1 MPTTTEFAKMPV
13 TRYPKELR
21 LRVPGGM
28 PDALERAADQHHQTP
43 AEWARQALLRSLQA
57 EGISLGDG
65 KAAVGEQRETAVPGS
80 LHRGGQQA

>member
-1 MPTTTEFAKMPV
+1 MPV

-21 LRVPGGM
+21 LRVPGGL

-57 EGISLGDG
+57 EGVSIRDG
-65 KAAVGEQRETAVPGS
+65 LAVRSVSQEASKET
-80 LHRGGQQA
+80 

>member
-1 MPTTTEFAKMPV
+1 MPTTTEFANMPV

-21 LRVPGGM
+21 LRVPGGV

-57 EGISLGDG
+57 EGVSLRDGTAAISERRD
-65 KAAVGEQRETAVPGS
+65 AVAPGG
-80 LHRGGQQA
+80 LHRA

>member
-21 LRVPGGM
+21 LRVPGGL

-43 AEWARQALLRSLQA
+43 AEWARQALLRSLAA
-57 EGISLGDG
+57 EGVSIRNGQA
-65 KAAVGEQRETAVPGS
+65 AAVEPSDAGFGA
-80 LHRGGQQA
+80 LHRA